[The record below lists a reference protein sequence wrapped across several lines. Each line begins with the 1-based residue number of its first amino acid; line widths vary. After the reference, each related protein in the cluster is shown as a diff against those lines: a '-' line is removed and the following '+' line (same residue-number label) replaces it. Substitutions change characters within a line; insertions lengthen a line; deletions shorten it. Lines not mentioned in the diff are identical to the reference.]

1 MDIRTLYCLKT
12 GFPSRNPKLES
23 VWGQHRDL
31 PIALWRYFFI
41 FLSVDPKKEKG
52 LYFDCNI
59 QSINSPTAR
68 VVFTSIHPKRKEAK
82 CALYNIR
89 YSANTQ
95 VTTSAFRKR
104 RTRENEWLCDRMR
117 VTKSAPQFAH
127 PATASY
133 KFWYM

>member
-1 MDIRTLYCLKT
+1 M
-12 GFPSRNPKLES
+12 
-23 VWGQHRDL
+23 
-31 PIALWRYFFI
+31 ALFFF

-95 VTTSAFRKR
+95 DNERERKR
-104 RTRENEWLCDRMR
+104 ERERERERQRQRQRQTERENMFSH
-117 VTKSAPQFAH
+117 TGP
-127 PATASY
+127 
-133 KFWYM
+133 KFVENFE